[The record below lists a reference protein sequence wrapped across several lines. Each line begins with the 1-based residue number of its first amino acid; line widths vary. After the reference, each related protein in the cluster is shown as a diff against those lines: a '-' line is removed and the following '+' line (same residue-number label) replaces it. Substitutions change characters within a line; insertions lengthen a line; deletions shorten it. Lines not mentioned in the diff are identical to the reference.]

1 MAKITL
7 FSQIF
12 QKLPKD
18 EIKKTIREYGTDKHS
33 KGFNKRSHFQKTN
46 LNLALRASL
55 LSNTCPFNATNNI
68 PCHFTRLALIY
79 CGHYCSHTENVRTH
93 DKASRVPTET

>member
-18 EIKKTIREYGTDKHS
+18 EIKKIMREFGTDKDL
-33 KGFNKRSHFQKTN
+33 T
-46 LNLALRASL
+46 L
-55 LSNTCPFNATNNI
+55 
-68 PCHFTRLALIY
+68 
-79 CGHYCSHTENVRTH
+79 GHTL
-93 DKASRVPTET
+93 